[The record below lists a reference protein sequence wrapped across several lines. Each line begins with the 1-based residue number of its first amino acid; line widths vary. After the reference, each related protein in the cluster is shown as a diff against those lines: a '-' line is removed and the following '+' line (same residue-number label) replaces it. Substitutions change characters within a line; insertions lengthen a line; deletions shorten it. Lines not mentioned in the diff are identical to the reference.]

1 MAGTF
6 EIRDTVLERSCLA
19 LHGRTYLMGEREAL
33 THSTLGTIRHGV
45 PESRLNSSGG
55 GGRNRTGVHGFA
67 GLRWIV
73 LDQRPSPDSL
83 SPKRQLS
90 LFGAVV
96 LLGFLRG
103 GESSFPAQLLPVKG
117 RPHVEPSARARSC
130 GLRPIGIATTEL
142 RRCLQLPSLSFKV
155 RHDVEVVV
163 AAGHGKT

>member
-55 GGRNRTGVHGFA
+55 GGRNRTGVHVFA

-117 RPHVEPSARARSC
+117 RPHVEQSARDPIMRAEANRYRDNRVEAMLAATKSFVQGQAR
-130 GLRPIGIATTEL
+130 
-142 RRCLQLPSLSFKV
+142 RRSGG
-155 RHDVEVVV
+155 R
-163 AAGHGKT
+163 G